1 MIDFVKNKKIYFGIS
16 IALIVITLIFSFVFG
31 VRMDIQFKGGS
42 ILTYSYTGEVTKDQ
56 VKASVENTLGK
67 LVNVSQK
74 KDVTTGVTSFE
85 VTLAEAQGITSDEQI
100 AVSDALAKDY
110 PDNNFELKSSSSV
123 NPIIGKEFF
132 LKSLIAVAFS
142 SILMIIYIGFRFRKI
157 GGWSAGV
164 MAVIALLHDIL
175 IVFATFVICRLPLD
189 ANFIAV
195 LLTIL
200 GYSIN
205 DTIVIY
211 DRVRENQSVIGNK
224 MTYAELVNKS
234 LNQSLKRSLVTSI
247 TTVLAMVVVL
257 IVALIFNV
265 NSIISFA
272 LPLIVGMVSGA
283 YSSLC
288 ISTPLWVIWKEYR
301 LKTKKA

>member
-164 MAVIALLHDIL
+164 MAVIALLHDIV

-189 ANFIAV
+189 SNFIAV

-257 IVALIFNV
+257 VVALIFNV

-288 ISTPLWVIWKEYR
+288 ISTPLWVIWKER
-301 LKTKKA
+301 KTKKA

>member
-1 MIDFVKNKKIYFGIS
+1 MIDFIKNKKIYFGIS

-31 VRMDIQFKGGS
+31 VRMDIQFKGGT

-85 VTLAEAQGITSDEQI
+85 VTLAEARGITSDEQI
-100 AVSDALAKDY
+100 AVSDALTKDY
-110 PDNNFELKSSSSV
+110 KDNNFELKSSSSV
-123 NPIIGKEFF
+123 DPIIGKEFF

-142 SILMIIYIGFRFRKI
+142 SLLMIIYIGFRFRKI

-164 MAVIALLHDIL
+164 MAVVALLHDIL

-195 LLTIL
+195 VLTIL

-211 DRVRENQSVIGNK
+211 DRVRENQAVIGNK

-257 IVALIFNV
+257 VVALICNV

-272 LPLIVGMVSGA
+272 LPLIIGMISGA

-288 ISTPLWVIWKEYR
+288 ISAPLWVIWKER
-301 LKTKKA
+301 KTKKA